1 MSAEVCTLLDNLC
14 SHIEPDAQCVMS
26 SDTTYCA
33 IKSSKH
39 GYLAEDVSISMAS
52 DTEAEI
58 TLQFI
63 LNSPILFPYAVFPLK
78 GSLVFALQDLSGTR
92 EADPE
97 VRVQ

>member
-1 MSAEVCTLLDNLC
+1 MAAEVFTLSGKLR
-14 SHIEPDAQCVMS
+14 SHTEPDVLCVLS
-26 SDTTYCA
+26 SDSTYCA

-39 GYLAEDVSISMAS
+39 GYLIEDVSLSMAS

-63 LNSPILFPYAVFPLK
+63 LNSPIPFPYAVFPLK
-78 GSLVFALQDLSGTR
+78 GILVFALQDLSGTR

-97 VRVQ
+97 VRVL